1 MKNILSAL
9 VSLALLGSLFGSFSV
24 GCGKTVETS
33 SEIAATTSDVRE
45 CDGRAGDHEY
55 VFSAGSA
62 QVARVVRSLRNDGSE
77 TLSGVSK
84 VSRGTLT
91 EYAELAPNG
100 QLVYAHASFV
110 DANGTQRRLLV
121 DAKVGLFYVEDAEGA
136 VWHRLPT
143 DAPWVVAGITNEAAK
158 FALEASP
165 VSAWIAAK
173 AAKNNPNL
181 RIIDAK
187 SRSSFLAVADQYVV
201 DGDADERFIVTG
213 SSAIT
218 ANDEF
223 IASLGDDQ
231 NKPSRLAINSIRPRR
246 TAQR

>member
-9 VSLALLGSLFGSFSV
+9 ISLALLGSFSG
-24 GCGKTVETS
+24 GCGKAVETS
-33 SEIAATTSDVRE
+33 SEVAATTSDMHE

-62 QVARVVRSLRNDGSE
+62 QIARVVRSLRNDGSE

-91 EYAELAPNG
+91 EYAELASNG

-110 DANGTQRRLLV
+110 DAKGTQRRLLV
-121 DAKVGLFYVEDAEGA
+121 DAKAGLFYVEDAEGA

-158 FALEASP
+158 FAIEASP

-173 AAKNNPNL
+173 AAKNNANL

-187 SRSSFLAVADQYVV
+187 SRDSFLAVADQYVV

-213 SSAIT
+213 SSAIA

-223 IASLGDDQ
+223 ITRLGDDQ
-231 NKPSRLAINSIRPRR
+231 NKLSRLAINSIRPRR

>member
-1 MKNILSAL
+1 MKNIISAL
-9 VSLALLGSLFGSFSV
+9 VSLALLGSLSA
-24 GCGKTVETS
+24 GCGKAVETS
-33 SEIAATTSDVRE
+33 SEVAATSDVHA
-45 CDGRAGDHEY
+45 CDDRAGDHEY

-62 QVARVVRSLRNDGSE
+62 QVARVTRSIRNDGSE

-110 DANGTQRRLLV
+110 DAKGTQRRVLV
-121 DAKVGLFYVEDAEGA
+121 DAKAGLFYVEDAKGA
-136 VWHRLPT
+136 VWHRLAT
-143 DAPWVVAGITNEAAK
+143 DAPWVVAGITNESET

-173 AAKNNPNL
+173 AAKNSSKM
-181 RIIDAK
+181 RVIDAK
-187 SRSSFLAVADQYVV
+187 SRESFVALADQYVV

-213 SSAIT
+213 SSAIV

-223 IASLGDDQ
+223 VSSLGDDQ

>member
-1 MKNILSAL
+1 MKNIISAL
-9 VSLALLGSLFGSFSV
+9 ASLALLGSLSA
-24 GCGKTVETS
+24 GCGKAVETS
-33 SEIAATTSDVRE
+33 SEMAVATSDVRE
-45 CDGRAGDHEY
+45 CDGQAGDHEY
-55 VFSAGSA
+55 VFSTGSA
-62 QVARVVRSLRNDGSE
+62 QVARVVRSIRKDGSE

-110 DANGTQRRLLV
+110 DAKGTQRRLLV
-121 DAKVGLFYVEDAEGA
+121 DAKAGLFYVEDARSG

-143 DAPWVVAGITNEAAK
+143 DAPWVIAGMINEADK
-158 FALEASP
+158 FALAASP

-173 AAKNNPNL
+173 AAKNNTNL

-187 SRSSFLAVADQYVV
+187 SRESFLAVADQYVI

-213 SSAIT
+213 SSAIV

-223 IASLGDDQ
+223 IANLGDDQ
-231 NKPSRLAINSIRPRR
+231 QKSSRLAINSIRPKR